1 VNNKKKISII
11 LLAAGSSSRMG
22 MNKLM
27 LKIENETLLESTL
40 KSALCSSAGDVIVV
54 FGANSEENE
63 SLIGQFSAKITVN
76 EDWEKGIGSTIK
88 CGLQKALAENPDLNA
103 VIISVSDQ
111 PFLTK
116 NIFDKL
122 ISKYLE
128 TGKPIVASDY
138 SDSMGVPVLYDKS
151 IFDELLEMPDEH
163 GAKKHILVNAEK
175 GIMATVPFP
184 KGDVDIDT
192 VEDLRRITPT

>member
-88 CGLQKALAENPDLNA
+88 CGLQKALAENPNLNA

-138 SDSMGVPVLYDKS
+138 SDSIGVPVLYDRS
-151 IFDELLEMPDEH
+151 MLDELLKIPDEH

-175 GIMATVPFP
+175 RIMATVPFP

-192 VEDLRRITPT
+192 AEDLRRITPT